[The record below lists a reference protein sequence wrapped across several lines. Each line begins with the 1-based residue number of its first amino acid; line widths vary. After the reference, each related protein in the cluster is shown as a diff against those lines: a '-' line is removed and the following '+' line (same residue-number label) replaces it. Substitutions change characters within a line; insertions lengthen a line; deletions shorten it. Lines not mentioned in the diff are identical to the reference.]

1 MEVLVAGIVAR
12 RPSHADDDGEQIGEF
27 PSLRD
32 AMMAVGR
39 LVRQGREQTKAV
51 CFYFY
56 QDGKLVWTLTPNMR

>member
-32 AMMAVGR
+32 AMMAVGDSCDKGENKQ
-39 LVRQGREQTKAV
+39 VV